1 MILIIKLTHVA
12 YLFNNEKKMTSLIDL
27 SSFFAST
34 QQKKKTTSL
43 VGLLSSFLGAQKQ
56 NKKRQQ

>member
-1 MILIIKLTHVA
+1 
-12 YLFNNEKKMTSLIDL
+12 MTSLIDL

-43 VGLLSSFLGAQKQ
+43 VGLLSFFLGAQKQ